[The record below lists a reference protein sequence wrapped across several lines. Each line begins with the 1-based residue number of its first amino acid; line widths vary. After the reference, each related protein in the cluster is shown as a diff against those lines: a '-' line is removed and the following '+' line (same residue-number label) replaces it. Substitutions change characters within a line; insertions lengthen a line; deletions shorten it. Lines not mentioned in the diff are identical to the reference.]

1 MKICAIVGLA
11 GSGKT
16 TAIDAVKDLGFVV
29 TMGDVVRN
37 EAKKRNLEPSGIN
50 IGKIAKEL
58 REEEGPGIIAEKC
71 VELIKKCNEEVII
84 VDGVRSI
91 AEVNVFRRYWKFPII
106 AIVVD
111 EKIRF
116 KWLFERGRSDD
127 PLTLHDL
134 LERDKREIQFGLGKV
149 INHADYSIKND
160 STIEDLKKKTREIVY
175 EIINTY

>member
-29 TMGDVVRN
+29 TMGDVIRN
-37 EAKKRNLEPSGIN
+37 EAKKRNLEPSGVN

-71 VELIKKCNEEVII
+71 VELIKKGNEEVII

-106 AIVVD
+106 AILVK
-111 EKIRF
+111 EEIRF

-127 PLTLHDL
+127 PLTLDDL
-134 LERDKREIQFGLGKV
+134 LERDKREIQFGLDEV
-149 INHADYSIKND
+149 LNHADYTIKND
-160 STIEDLKKKTREIVY
+160 STIEELKRKTREVVF